1 MPKGKDEIIQAAIN
15 IHMSSQHLGA
25 SPLKFLNFIQNF
37 RNLFTKIISSSG
49 GQSKHLMA
57 GIQKLEEAAK
67 LVDDL
72 SKKAQN
78 QKVLLK
84 QKQVEASQAMNLITK
99 SLEEKAER
107 KQEIEQLKKRC
118 TEDEQF
124 VHERKVIVEEEL
136 SGVQPEVDA
145 AKAAVG

>member
-15 IHMSSQHLGA
+15 IHMSSQQLGA

-78 QKVLLK
+78 
-84 QKQVEASQAMNLITK
+84 
-99 SLEEKAER
+99 
-107 KQEIEQLKKRC
+107 
-118 TEDEQF
+118 
-124 VHERKVIVEEEL
+124 
-136 SGVQPEVDA
+136 
-145 AKAAVG
+145 

>member
-1 MPKGKDEIIQAAIN
+1 MVQ
-15 IHMSSQHLGA
+15 
-25 SPLKFLNFIQNF
+25 
-37 RNLFTKIISSSG
+37 TSG

-57 GIQKLEEAAK
+57 GIQKLEDAAR

-72 SKKAQN
+72 SKKAHQ
-78 QKVLLK
+78 QKGLLK
-84 QKQVEASQAMNLITK
+84 QKQIEASQAMHMITR

-107 KQEIEQLKKRC
+107 KQEIEQLQRKC
-118 TEDEQF
+118 SEDEQYIN
-124 VHERKVIVEEEL
+124 ERKVVVEEEL

>member
-15 IHMSSQHLGA
+15 IHMTCQDLGA

-37 RNLFTKIISSSG
+37 RTLFIKIISTSG

-57 GIQKLEEAAK
+57 GIQKLEDAAR

-72 SKKAQN
+72 SKKAHN
-78 QKVLLK
+78 QKILLK
-84 QKQVEASQAMNLITK
+84 QKQMEASQAMTLITK

-107 KQEIEQLKKRC
+107 KQEIE
-118 TEDEQF
+118 
-124 VHERKVIVEEEL
+124 
-136 SGVQPEVDA
+136 
-145 AKAAVG
+145 